1 MSMQQI
7 REKRFSFS
15 WTSLVNGVF
24 LAAVFLLGFFQV
36 VQAQVEQLPLFDD
49 GSTGI
54 AKIYTNQAN
63 SIKRFG
69 TSDIEKAVFIKT
81 DDTSQLLQLI
91 FSDLVQ
97 KRMVTSNRV
106 LVLNS
111 YPSLV
116 NQNIRVGL
124 ISFETVEKA
133 DWNLEEGNTISFW
146 RMDVSGNQAHFEL
159 YLSTLERESVRIEYK
174 FEKLGNEW
182 IINEQ

>member
-1 MSMQQI
+1 MSMQQK

-15 WTSLVNGVF
+15 WTSPVNGVF
-24 LAAVFLLGFFQV
+24 LAAVFYLSFFQV
-36 VQAQVEQLPLFDD
+36 VQAQVEQQPLFDD
-49 GSTGI
+49 GSPGI

-63 SIKRFG
+63 STKSFG
-69 TSDIEKAVFIKT
+69 TTDIGKASTVQT
-81 DDTSQLLQLI
+81 DDISRLLQLT

-97 KRMVTSNRV
+97 KRTVTSSRI

-111 YPSLV
+111 YPSLA
-116 NQNIRVGL
+116 NQNIRIGP

-133 DWNLEEGNTISFW
+133 DWNLEEGNTITFW

-159 YLSTLERESVRIEYK
+159 YFSTLERESVRIEYK
-174 FEKLGNEW
+174 FQKIGNEW